1 MQKEK
6 PEKTWVLMGL
16 RSVSLGYW
24 LGVTSDWTIEQP
36 FGSKANFSGFFF
48 PVKNCNKSALFGGHD
63 ETLSQLSSFLFD
75 LFCFAAGGEAECV
88 LCGDAKDFSEQIFC
102 TSCGR
107 HYHGRCLD
115 PSVDLTPLIR
125 MGWQC
130 PDCKVCQGCRWA
142 DFSLLVQWWSLCL
155 VTCYVPNFY
164 NKFTVC

>member
-1 MQKEK
+1 MK
-6 PEKTWVLMGL
+6 L
-16 RSVSLGYW
+16 
-24 LGVTSDWTIEQP
+24 
-36 FGSKANFSGFFF
+36 
-48 PVKNCNKSALFGGHD
+48 CNSCLHFY
-63 ETLSQLSSFLFD
+63 

-142 DFSLLVQWWSLCL
+142 DFL
-155 VTCYVPNFY
+155 YFFNGE
-164 NKFTVC
+164 VCVL